1 MLGHTSS
8 IAPPGCQGAF
18 TSHPLEIIPFFRRFR
33 PGFMRNIVYT
43 VIWNSLFALFFT
55 LLSVI
60 FDREA
65 SIATEFRITFV
76 MAQCIGFIIYA
87 MFLIGDRV
95 VPGIHRAGWWAR
107 AAYYS
112 VIPAIAI
119 FPGYLLAF
127 WILDWPQGANW
138 LFSSRAVVS
147 IAAVS
152 LVLTGLMLLIFIPRE
167 RAVRAEAAVANE
179 QARVAAA
186 EKEATMA
193 RMKLLEAQVEPHF
206 LYNTLAHVV
215 SLIDADPGTA
225 KRMIERLIALLR
237 SSASSA
243 AGTGTL
249 GTQIALLRAY
259 LEIIELRMGPR
270 LRWRIDAPASL
281 NGVEVPPM
289 LLQPVVENAVKHGL
303 EPALGT
309 VEIAIDARRSGPAL
323 VLTVTDT
330 GRGFRETAP
339 PSASGIGLANLRARL
354 AAAYGDAA
362 SVTIEDVR
370 PHGARVTL
378 AMPIASGPIVIVQP
392 GGRDRVAIP

>member
-1 MLGHTSS
+1 M
-8 IAPPGCQGAF
+8 
-18 TSHPLEIIPFFRRFR
+18 
-33 PGFMRNIVYT
+33 
-43 VIWNSLFALFFT
+43 
-55 LLSVI
+55 
-60 FDREA
+60 
-65 SIATEFRITFV
+65 
-76 MAQCIGFIIYA
+76 CIR
-87 MFLIGDRV
+87 D
-95 VPGIHRAGWWAR
+95 
-107 AAYYS
+107 S
-112 VIPAIAI
+112 
-119 FPGYLLAF
+119 
-127 WILDWPQGANW
+127 
-138 LFSSRAVVS
+138 
-147 IAAVS
+147 
-152 LVLTGLMLLIFIPRE
+152 
-167 RAVRAEAAVANE
+167 
-179 QARVAAA
+179 
-186 EKEATMA
+186 
-193 RMKLLEAQVEPHF
+193 
-206 LYNTLAHVV
+206 
-215 SLIDADPGTA
+215 
-225 KRMIERLIALLR
+225 
-237 SSASSA
+237 
-243 AGTGTL
+243 
-249 GTQIALLRAY
+249 
-259 LEIIELRMGPR
+259 RMGPR